1 MRLPCGIARRSR
13 LHSPSSKCSGG
24 RGPPSAALPKIRP
37 YARANGGAGGRDQPD
52 LSHDSGPEVA
62 SAPETEP
69 QQEAGACLVT
79 GDLYHPPLRYGDAY
93 DESSAD
99 GVSPRPHWAHLIESL
114 RDIGPEELGRRC
126 LRAERRIR
134 ENGITYNI
142 YSDPL
147 GANRPWRIDILPLLI
162 SADEWRY
169 IEAGIVQRAQL
180 LSLLLEDL
188 YGLQD
193 LVAQGHF
200 PAALLYANPAFL
212 RPLVGVRVPTH
223 TYLHML
229 AVDLARSPDGQWWVL
244 ADRTQAPSGSGYALE
259 NRTIVSDVLPDL
271 FRTSNVLRLAPFF
284 RAQRE
289 ALINLTQRD
298 NPRIVLLTPGP
309 YNETYFEHAYIARYL
324 GFTLVQGADLTVRN
338 GYVYL
343 KVGEGRQKVDVILR
357 RVDDS
362 FCDPLELRGDSLLGV
377 PGLVGAIVAGNVKV
391 ANALGSGLI
400 ETAAIMPFLPGLST
414 QLLGEKLKLPSVAT
428 WWCGQTYA
436 LDWVL
441 NHLDSVVV
449 KPAFPSRGM
458 EPVFGAELPHAEKGK
473 FAERLRARPHE
484 YVAQEQV
491 ALSTA
496 PVWDNGRLNS
506 RSVVLRTYLLNT
518 GRGWTA
524 IPGGLVRVAEAEGS
538 VVSMQRGGHSK
549 DAWVFWDG
557 PIDTFSML
565 RPRNEPVA
573 LRREPPGVPSSVAD
587 NVFWLGRYVERAENI
602 ARILRAMIPRVR
614 RAEEAELMCLVR
626 LHKCLG
632 SRHSKLPKAKHRQP
646 TSLALE
652 QELTSLLTDAKR
664 PDSLACTLSE
674 VSRIGGSIRER
685 LSTDMMFLIGQLRD
699 SIQIGHGTL
708 FLEYPAM
715 LTDCLELLSAFS
727 GMERENINRG
737 LGWLFMTTG
746 RRLERAI
753 YLTRQ
758 LREIVTP
765 LTEQDWSLLECLL
778 EIADSSM
785 TYRTRYYTTLQP
797 LAVLVV
803 LIADEANPRSLD
815 FQLSLLVDLY
825 QKLPRLLPDDSQ
837 AMRDALALLRS
848 FDLRKLE
855 YPLPGATA
863 AHDSDGLSRL
873 ANFLQELE
881 RLLPSWSNNLSS
893 RYFSHARTLPI
904 TIGQ

>member
-1 MRLPCGIARRSR
+1 MT
-13 LHSPSSKCSGG
+13 
-24 RGPPSAALPKIRP
+24 
-37 YARANGGAGGRDQPD
+37 
-52 LSHDSGPEVA
+52 V
-62 SAPETEP
+62 
-69 QQEAGACLVT
+69 
-79 GDLYHPPLRYGDAY
+79 DLYQPPLRYGDAY

-99 GVSPRPHWAHLIESL
+99 GVTPRAHWAHLVESL
-114 RDIGPEELGRRC
+114 EAIGPEELGRRWA
-126 LRAERRIR
+126 RAERRIR
-134 ENGITYNI
+134 ENGITYNV
-142 YSDPL
+142 YGDPL
-147 GANRPWRIDILPLLI
+147 GAGRVWRIDIVPLLI
-162 SADEWRY
+162 PADEWRF
-169 IEAGIVQRAQL
+169 IEAGIIQRAQL
-180 LSLLLEDL
+180 LNLLLEDL
-188 YGLQD
+188 YGAQI
-193 LVAQGHF
+193 LVAHGHF

-212 RPLVGVRVPTH
+212 RPLMGVRVPAH
-223 TYLHML
+223 SYLHML

-289 ALINLTQRD
+289 ALTNLAQRD

-309 YNETYFEHAYIARYL
+309 LNETYFEHSYVARYL
-324 GFTLVQGADLTVRN
+324 GFTLVQGADLTVRKRR
-338 GYVYL
+338 VYL
-343 KVGEGRQKVDVILR
+343 KTVDGLEKVDVILR

-377 PGLVGAIVAGNVKV
+377 PGLVDAIVAGNVKV

-400 ETAAIMPFLPGLST
+400 ETAAIMPFLPGLCT
-414 QLLGEKLKLPSVAT
+414 QLLREKLRLPSVAT

-441 NHLDSVVV
+441 DHLDSVVV
-449 KPAFPSRGM
+449 KPAFPSRNM
-458 EPVFGAELPHAEKGK
+458 EPVFGAEIPQAEKGR
-473 FAERLRARPHE
+473 FAEQLRSRPHE

-496 PVWDNGRLNS
+496 PVWDNGCLNS
-506 RSVVLRTYLLNT
+506 RSVVLRTYVLNT
-518 GRGWTA
+518 GSGWIA

-549 DAWVFWDG
+549 DAWVLWDS
-557 PIDTFSML
+557 PVDTFSML
-565 RPRNEPVA
+565 RPRNEPVE
-573 LRREPPGVPSSVAD
+573 LRRVSRVVPSSVAD
-587 NVFWLGRYVERAENI
+587 NCFWLGRYVERAENI

-614 RAEEAELMCLVR
+614 RAEEAELCCLIR
-626 LHKCLG
+626 LHRCLESQH
-632 SRHSKLPKAKHRQP
+632 SRLPKPKHRRL
-646 TSLALE
+646 TSVDLE
-652 QELTSLLTDAKR
+652 QEMTSLLTDAKR
-664 PDSLACTLSE
+664 PDSLARTLAE
-674 VSRIGGSIRER
+674 VSRTGGNIRER
-685 LSTDMMFLIGQLRD
+685 LSGDMMFLIGRLRD
-699 SIQIGHGTL
+699 SIQIGHGTP

-758 LREIVTP
+758 LREIATP

-797 LAVLVV
+797 SAVLDV
-803 LIADEANPRSLD
+803 LLADETNPRSLD
-815 FQLSLLVDLY
+815 FQLSHLADLY
-825 QKLPRLLPDDSQ
+825 QKLPRHVPVDLQ
-837 AMRDALALLRS
+837 AMRAALALLRS
-848 FDLRKLE
+848 FDLRKVK
-855 YPLPGATA
+855 YPLPGAA
-863 AHDSDGLSRL
+863 AEHGSDGLARL
-873 ANFLQELE
+873 ASFLQGLE
-881 RLLPSWSNNLSS
+881 GLLPSWSNNLSS

>member
-1 MRLPCGIARRSR
+1 MSV
-13 LHSPSSKCSGG
+13 
-24 RGPPSAALPKIRP
+24 
-37 YARANGGAGGRDQPD
+37 D
-52 LSHDSGPEVA
+52 LN
-62 SAPETEP
+62 
-69 QQEAGACLVT
+69 QN
-79 GDLYHPPLRYGDAY
+79 PLRYGNAY
-93 DESSAD
+93 DELSTD
-99 GVSPRPHWAHLIESL
+99 GVNPRPHWAHLMESL
-114 RDIGPEELGRRC
+114 QTIGPEELGRRWA
-126 LRAERRIR
+126 RAERRIR

-147 GANRPWRIDILPLLI
+147 GASRAWRIDIVPLLI
-162 SADEWRY
+162 PADEWRF
-169 IEAGIVQRAQL
+169 IEAGIIQRAQL
-180 LSLLLEDL
+180 LNLLLEDL
-188 YGLQD
+188 YGPQD
-193 LVAQGHF
+193 LVAHGHF

-212 RPLVGVRVPTH
+212 RPMAGVRVPAH
-223 TYLHML
+223 SYLHML

-289 ALINLTQRD
+289 ALTNLSPRD

-309 YNETYFEHAYIARYL
+309 YNETYFEHSYIARYL

-338 GYVYL
+338 HRVYL
-343 KVGEGRQKVDVILR
+343 KTVEGLERVDVILR

-400 ETAAIMPFLPGLST
+400 ETAAIMPFLPGLCT

-441 NHLDSVVV
+441 SHLDSVVV

-473 FAERLRARPHE
+473 FAEQLRARPHE

-496 PVWDNGRLNS
+496 PVWDNGCLNL
-506 RSVVLRTYLLNT
+506 RSLVLRTYVLNT
-518 GRGWTA
+518 GSGWIA

-549 DAWVFWDG
+549 DAWVLWDS
-557 PIDTFSML
+557 PVDTFSML
-565 RPRNEPVA
+565 RPRNEPVE
-573 LRREPPGVPSSVAD
+573 LRRVSRGVPSSVAD
-587 NVFWLGRYVERAENI
+587 NAFWLGRYVERAENI
-602 ARILRAMIPRVR
+602 ARILRAMIPRVQ
-614 RAEEAELMCLVR
+614 RADEAELGCLMR
-626 LHKCLG
+626 LYRCLE
-632 SRHSKLPKAKHRQP
+632 SRHSKLPKPKHRRP
-646 TSLALE
+646 TSIELE
-652 QELTSLLTDAKR
+652 QEMTSLLTDAER
-664 PDSLACTLSE
+664 PDSLACTLAE
-674 VSRIGGSIRER
+674 VSRVGGNIRER

-699 SIQIGHGTL
+699 SIRSGRDIP

-737 LGWLFMTTG
+737 LGWLFMTIG

-758 LREIVTP
+758 LREITTP

-778 EIADSSM
+778 EVADSSM

-797 LAVLVV
+797 LAVLDV
-803 LIADEANPRSLD
+803 LLADETNPRSLD
-815 FQLSLLVDLY
+815 FQLSHLADLY
-825 QKLPRLLPDDSQ
+825 QKLPRHLPVDLQ
-837 AMRDALALLRS
+837 AMRAALALLRS
-848 FDLRKLE
+848 FDLRKLK
-855 YPLPGATA
+855 YPLPGAAA
-863 AHDSDGLSRL
+863 AHGSDGLSRL
-873 ANFLQELE
+873 SSFLQELE